1 MQNSTHISS
10 MTILALPVLFM
21 VAWFV
26 VPLAIFLSQAFG
38 DPAGAFA
45 PFKTLLGT
53 RVYRQ
58 VFLNTLQMAGT
69 ITIAA
74 VLISYPIAFVLT
86 RAKGGW
92 FQLILYCV
100 LFPLWVSVLVRTF
113 SWILILETNGPVN
126 RALMATGLTDGPIQ
140 LLFNDTGV
148 FIGMVHVLT
157 PYALLP
163 IYTAMSRIDGHLMMA
178 SDGLGASLWDTFRR
192 VYFPL
197 TLPGV
202 AGGAAFVFLLSLGF
216 FITPAMLGGVNAI
229 SLAMLIEQFVNEQL
243 NWVQAAAASLI
254 LLFTVLVILGTFSKF
269 IKLGGTGAH

>member
-1 MQNSTHISS
+1 MLSRTHLTA
-10 MTILALPVLFM
+10 MTTLAVPVLFM
-21 VAWFV
+21 LVWFV
-26 VPLAIFLSQAFG
+26 VPLTIFLSQAFG

-58 VFLNTLQMAGT
+58 VFSNTLQLAAV
-69 ITIAA
+69 ITVAT
-74 VLISYPIAFVLT
+74 VLISYPIAFVLS

-113 SWILILETNGPVN
+113 SWVLILETNGPLN
-126 RALMATGLTDGPIQ
+126 RALVATGIADAPIQ

-178 SDGLGASLWDTFRR
+178 SDGLGASLWNTFRR
-192 VYFPL
+192 VYLPL

-216 FITPAMLGGVNAI
+216 FITPAVLGGVNAI

-254 LLFTVLVILGTFSKF
+254 LLFAVLVILGVFSKF
-269 IKLGGTGAH
+269 IKLGGTGGH